1 MLTTFR
7 LASFC
12 RLNVNLKIGIFRY
25 GFTNGFNG
33 SVLQISFQ
41 EKKIIMFLVILR
53 FILTHF
59 IVRGSYSYLE
69 SKTSTQDNFYLIYQI
84 QIASKLIYK

>member
-1 MLTTFR
+1 M
-7 LASFC
+7 
-12 RLNVNLKIGIFRY
+12 
-25 GFTNGFNG
+25 
-33 SVLQISFQ
+33 VLQTVLMAVSCKFPFRK
-41 EKKIIMFLVILR
+41 KKIIMFLVILR

>member
-41 EKKIIMFLVILR
+41 EKKIINLVILR